1 MRIDLTKLAA
11 AIENTKRA
19 GQFWDRPVD
28 QSHLDR
34 LLERKT
40 LLDQIARAATFS
52 ELRSLMDQCETG
64 EQFAAI
70 CAREVELENEHG
82 PQVDPM
88 AHVEFPFAENH

>member
-11 AIENTKRA
+11 SIENTKRA
-19 GQFWDRPVD
+19 GQFWARPVD

-34 LLERKT
+34 LLE
-40 LLDQIARAATFS
+40 
-52 ELRSLMDQCETG
+52 
-64 EQFAAI
+64 
-70 CAREVELENEHG
+70 REVELENEHG